1 MDEHLERNYLEVE
14 LHEKVVVRERRR
26 KGILIGIALVL
37 FLFLCG
43 VPVFNERLPKWE
55 SLQAARTLAIELEK
69 LKTESLRLKKP
80 LRMSVSAAGQLEVVQ
95 VQGCEASADGTQ
107 VAEEKVYSRNWH
119 QSTDAL
125 SLMGESEAKSM
136 KMKYVVNELCFDP
149 VSGLHSPKTK
159 KVFVILPVKDL
170 AESRLDRASYVEV
183 ESQTAKISIN

>member
-14 LHEKVVVRERRR
+14 LHEKIVVRERRR
-26 KGILIGIALVL
+26 RAVLVGISLVL
-37 FLFLCG
+37 FLVLCG

-55 SLQAARTLAIELEK
+55 SLKAARILAVEIEK

-80 LRMSVSAAGQLEVVQ
+80 LRMSVSASGQVEVVQ
-95 VQGCEASADGTQ
+95 VHSCDGNAESTP
-107 VAEEKVYSRNWH
+107 EEKVYSRNWH
-119 QSTDAL
+119 ESADTL
-125 SLMGESEAKSM
+125 SLMGESEAKAL
-136 KMKYVVNELCFDP
+136 KLKFVVNDLCFDP
-149 VSGLHSPKTK
+149 VSGLHSSKSK